1 MNRKNWGYWLG
12 SKAKIFQHKWSKTSP
27 HPNQQV
33 VNLIMTYLDKHPPH
47 FLVHWAT
54 YSLPF
59 NQFSFGPEEDFKELI
74 LKGRPTAIEEIGKDF
89 QTSFKGLRPV
99 KSHRVKKNILASWN
113 VKIMIDTQI
122 KVLELQFIHLNVVK
136 NSTRQVYQPTV
147 HLQVWK
153 EKSCLLHFLCQSLCL
168 CYSLTDVPYHVEC
181 NFRQMIIF
189 T

>member
-1 MNRKNWGYWLG
+1 MTNIPHISLFTEPHTHYHSINLVLAQKRQNCRKAC
-12 SKAKIFQHKWSKTSP
+12 SVS
-27 HPNQQV
+27 
-33 VNLIMTYLDKHPPH
+33 
-47 FLVHWAT
+47 FLFP
-54 YSLPF
+54 Y
-59 NQFSFGPEEDFKELI
+59 EDFKELI

-99 KSHRVKKNILASWN
+99 KYHRVKKNILASWN